1 MTKKPDSTSPLNG
14 FTLVEISIALVI
26 IGLLVG
32 GVMMGI
38 NLIRSSEVQAAVA
51 QKEELTR
58 AVMTFRER
66 YNGFPGDLANAASIW
81 GAVGATSAA
90 TCPNGAGNGTE
101 TCNGNG
107 NQLIAAAGETSEGF
121 RAWQHLA
128 NAGLLEGS
136 FTGSPGAGAAE
147 SHIPAETMPAGR
159 MSASMWLI
167 GYLGSNSGTDFFM
180 GSWGHGLRFVAR
192 GGYSAEKI
200 TNPLTPE
207 EAWGID
213 RKYDDGNPARGNI
226 AGVNL
231 DTAGGTYLIGN
242 CNTAVNA
249 ADLDAAYKMDHDRK
263 ACSLVF
269 ANVF

>member
-1 MTKKPDSTSPLNG
+1 MTQKPALTPPANG
-14 FTLVEISIALVI
+14 FTLVEISVALVI

-32 GVMMGI
+32 GVMAGS
-38 NLIRSSEVQAAVA
+38 NLIRSSEVQSVAA

-66 YNGFPGDLANAASIW
+66 YNGFPGDLSNAASIW
-81 GAVGATSAA
+81 GTVGDTSPAS
-90 TCPNGAGNGTE
+90 CPNDAGSGTE

-107 NQLIAAAGETSEGF
+107 NLLIAESGAQSEGF

-136 FTGSPGAGAAE
+136 FTGSPGGNAAE
-147 SHIPAETMPAGR
+147 SYIPGETMPAGR
-159 MSASMWLI
+159 MNASMWFI
-167 GYLGSNSGTDFFM
+167 GYVGSNSGTDFFT
-180 GSWGHGLRFVAR
+180 GSWGHSLFFAAR
-192 GGYSAEKI
+192 GGHSVEKI

-207 EAWGID
+207 EAWGLD

-226 AGVNL
+226 AGINL
-231 DTAGGTYLIGN
+231 DTADGVYLIGN
-242 CNTAVNA
+242 CNSA
-249 ADLDAAYKMDHDRK
+249 ASATDLDAAYKMDHDQK
-263 ACSLVF
+263 ACSLIF

>member
-1 MTKKPDSTSPLNG
+1 MNRHPAPLSPMNG

-32 GVMMGI
+32 GVMMGT
-38 NLIRSSEVQAAVA
+38 NLIRASEVQSVVT

-66 YNGFPGDLANAASIW
+66 YNGLPGDLPNATSVW
-81 GAVGATSAA
+81 GTVGDTSAA
-90 TCPNGAGNGTE
+90 TCPNDAGNGTE

-107 NQLIAAAGETSEGF
+107 NLLIAESGASSEGF

-128 NAGLLEGS
+128 NAGLLEGN
-136 FTGSPGAGAAE
+136 FTGSPGASVAE
-147 SHIPAETMPAGR
+147 SYIPDETMPAGR
-159 MSASMWLI
+159 MTASMWLI
-167 GYLGSNSGTDFFM
+167 GYRGSNSGTDFFM
-180 GSWGHGLRFVAR
+180 GSWGHSLSFIGR
-192 GGYSAEKI
+192 GGYSVEKVA
-200 TNPLTPE
+200 NPLTPE

-213 RKYDDGNPARGNI
+213 RKYDDGDPARGNI

-231 DTAGGTYLIGN
+231 DTADGTYLIGN
-242 CNTAVNA
+242 CNTATSA
-249 ADLDAAYKMDHDRK
+249 TDLDAAYKLDHKYK